1 MLRDGNNPKSYNH
14 VDRIPGVVIGT
25 QLMEKVLF
33 KVAKQWIAGNTIDDA
48 LTSAKEAYQSQRHT
62 IINKLGE
69 YHTSKRQ
76 IGLTIQEYQKIVSS
90 FKRWKIRGAIS
101 VKPTQVGLSISQR
114 ECYRNFEKIIQTAR
128 NANVFVWLDME
139 SSEHTDT
146 TLEIY
151 NTLFSKYERVGVA
164 LQANLKRAEDD
175 LNDLLEIGAKIRLV
189 KGAYREKA
197 SISFKSKQDVDK
209 NYMKL
214 MMILFKKGNEFAIA
228 SHDGKIIEEAQKLSK
243 KYPKK
248 FEFQMLK
255 GIRDELKPDLIK
267 KGFVVS
273 DYIPYGVNWLSY
285 SIRRIRE
292 RKRNILLLGSSL
304 IQSQR
309 V

>member
-14 VDRIPGVVIGT
+14 VDCIPGVVIGT

-273 DYIPYGVNWLSY
+273 DYIPYGINWLSY

>member
-76 IGLTIQEYQKIVSS
+76 IGLTIQEYQKIVNS

-114 ECYRNFEKIIQTAR
+114 ECYRNFENIIQTAR

-151 NTLFSKYERVGVA
+151 NTLFSKYERIGVA

-228 SHDGKIIEEAQKLSK
+228 SHDGKIVEEAQKLSK

-285 SIRRIRE
+285 SVRRIRE

>member
-14 VDRIPGVVIGT
+14 VDCIPDVVIGT

-33 KVAKQWIAGNTIDDA
+33 KVAKQWIAGNTVDDA

-76 IGLTIQEYQKIVSS
+76 IGLTIQEYQKIVNS

>member
-14 VDRIPGVVIGT
+14 VDRIPDVVIGT

-33 KVAKQWIAGNTIDDA
+33 KVAKQWIAGNTVDDA

-76 IGLTIQEYQKIVSS
+76 IGLTIQEYQKIVNS